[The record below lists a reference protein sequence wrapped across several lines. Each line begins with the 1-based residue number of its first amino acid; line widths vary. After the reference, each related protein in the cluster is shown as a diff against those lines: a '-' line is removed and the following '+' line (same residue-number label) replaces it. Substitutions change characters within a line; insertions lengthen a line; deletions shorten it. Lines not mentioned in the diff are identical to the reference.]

1 MRKHLRRTNTSAT
14 TTDSEASAAVSPAD
28 SPRQSPSSTSL
39 SSLSSVEADQTKP
52 NYGRLVDLYGNEFSP
67 PDYTI
72 KDIRDAIPKHCF
84 QRSALRGY
92 SYVLRDI
99 ACLAATFYICHTYV
113 TPENIPSK
121 AVRAGIWAMYTVVQ
135 GLFGTG
141 VWVLAHECGHGAFSD
156 STLINDLT
164 GWVLHSA
171 LLVPY
176 FSWKFSHSAH
186 HKATGHIE
194 RDMTWN
200 PRTREEQ
207 ATRLGKLTHELH
219 ELTEETPIATA
230 TTLILQ
236 QLFGWPMYILTNV
249 TSNNFHERQREGR
262 GKGKKNGLFGGVNHF
277 NPSSPIFDNK
287 HAKYIVLSDIGL
299 AIAGAALYYL
309 GSTFGWANMA
319 VWYFIPYL
327 WVNHWLGKKSITFPS
342 GVG

>member
-1 MRKHLRRTNTSAT
+1 MPYGVSIDRRPR
-14 TTDSEASAAVSPAD
+14 SPGA
-28 SPRQSPSSTSL
+28 
-39 SSLSSVEADQTKP
+39 
-52 NYGRLVDLYGNEFSP
+52 
-67 PDYTI
+67 
-72 KDIRDAIPKHCF
+72 
-84 QRSALRGY
+84 
-92 SYVLRDI
+92 
-99 ACLAATFYICHTYV
+99 
-113 TPENIPSK
+113 
-121 AVRAGIWAMYTVVQ
+121 Q
-135 GLFGTG
+135 GLTG
-141 VWVLAHECGHGAFSD
+141 E
-156 STLINDLT
+156 
-164 GWVLHSA
+164 
-171 LLVPY
+171 
-176 FSWKFSHSAH
+176 
-186 HKATGHIE
+186 
-194 RDMTWN
+194 TWN